1 MKYMFF
7 AATISAL
14 ALFVGYLAQA
24 GFPTIVA
31 IGARSEQSAHARL
44 PECGLGAG
52 VADQSTLVPDVRAW
66 ERRETVGS
74 RDTWF
79 LDPAPMMGKGGY

>member
-31 IGARSEQSAHARL
+31 IATPPEQSAHRSL
-44 PECGLGAG
+44 PECGPGLG

-66 ERRETVGS
+66 ERKQTVGS
-74 RDTWF
+74 RGTWF
-79 LDPAPMMGKGGY
+79 LDPTPMMGKGGY